1 MNSNETICINT
12 AAFYALL
19 DQVIERVDEKYE
31 QSKEPK
37 WIASDEVMKML
48 NISSRTTLQ
57 TIKDSGDVRV
67 SIMSKKVVLYDR
79 QSVLAYI
86 EKHSKRK

>member
-1 MNSNETICINT
+1 MNETICIDT
-12 AAFYALL
+12 KAFYALL

-37 WIASDEVMKML
+37 WIDGNEVMRML

-57 TIKDSGDVRV
+57 AVKDSPDVRV
-67 SIMSKKVVLYDR
+67 SVMSKKVVLYDR
-79 QSVLAYI
+79 QSILNYI
-86 EKHSKRK
+86 ENHSKRK